1 MKPSQRPLRLLSHQL
16 NLPINPIAPVL
27 SPGEWGEA
35 VELLATLLLEASGV
49 VAPESDD
56 DRH

>member
-1 MKPSQRPLRLLSHQL
+1 MKPSHRPLRLLSHQL
-16 NLPINPIAPVL
+16 KLAIDPIAPMV
-27 SPGEWGEA
+27 SPDERGEA